1 MRKSSQ
7 LSIHNLA
14 HIFTFSVPVIG
25 VWTERLFQ
33 LLLRLLVDITQLLA
47 TAASCY
53 GQCSMATSIQTQ
65 ETYDR
70 RRAAKTVS
78 NCVCW

>member
-33 LLLRLLVDITQLLA
+33 LLLRLLVDTTQLLA